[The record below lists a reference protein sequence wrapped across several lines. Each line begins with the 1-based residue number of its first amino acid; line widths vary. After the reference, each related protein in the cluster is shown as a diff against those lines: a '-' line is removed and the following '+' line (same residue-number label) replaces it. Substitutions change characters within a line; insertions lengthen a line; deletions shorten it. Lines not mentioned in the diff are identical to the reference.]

1 MSSPPTY
8 PGTPSWVKTA
18 GNVVAVLVILV
29 VAAMIFGGGKHGP
42 WRHLSFEANP
52 SAATGSN
59 SALSTAS
66 QASAVPPASG
76 N

>member
-8 PGTPSWVKTA
+8 PGTPAWVKTA
-18 GNVVAVLVILV
+18 GKIVAVLAVLL
-29 VAAMIFGGGKHGP
+29 VAAMIFSGGEHGP

-52 SAATGSN
+52 SAATGSDN
-59 SALSTAS
+59 APAAAS